1 MLQTGYQVSPLF
13 PPEITYDIRRQGVDP
28 STPRYRPVDRVAAMD
43 VSLLYFEGCPNH
55 HATQT
60 LLETLL
66 SEAGWDGD
74 VQLINVDSQRRAEE
88 LGFRGSPT
96 ILINGDDPFLDT
108 DAPVGLSCRI
118 YAANEGYRGNP
129 PECELRAAIARSI
142 GE

>member
-1 MLQTGYQVSPLF
+1 MGTFSS
-13 PPEITYDIRRQGVDP
+13 
-28 STPRYRPVDRVAAMD
+28 STLIPRGE
-43 VSLLYFEGCPNH
+43 L
-55 HATQT
+55 
-60 LLETLL
+60 
-66 SEAGWDGD
+66 
-74 VQLINVDSQRRAEE
+74 EE